1 MGIFDFFREKTD
13 VEEYYEKRKK
23 EKKKE
28 NVRDSEFTGYV
39 EVKDNM
45 AGSTPELNKILHSN
59 LNKIEKIKR
68 VREITGLGL
77 KEAKEMVERAEEDI
91 FPDEKENTKKVP
103 VNMESALDEILHSNL
118 NKIEK
123 IKRVREITGFSL
135 KDAKELV
142 EKYER

>member
-1 MGIFDFFREKTD
+1 MGIFDFFKKKTEEEK
-13 VEEYYEKRKK
+13 YYEKREK

-91 FPDEKENTKKVP
+91 FPDEKVYTKKVP